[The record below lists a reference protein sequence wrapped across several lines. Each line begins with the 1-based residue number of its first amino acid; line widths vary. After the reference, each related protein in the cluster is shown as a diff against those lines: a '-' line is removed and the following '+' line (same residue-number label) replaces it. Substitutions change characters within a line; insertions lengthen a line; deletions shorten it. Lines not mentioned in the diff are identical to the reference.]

1 MNLRH
6 PFVWISESIQ
16 KRAFIGI
23 FIFTLAAMM
32 AMNIIGQPLVN
43 ETAPQGIV
51 SFEFA
56 GTIESAQ
63 RMMDSWG
70 AQGRVSAGLS
80 LGFDYLFL
88 IVYAAC
94 ISLGCVLVARALHV
108 RIIILASIGS
118 LLAWAQF
125 LAAML
130 DAMENY
136 ALIRVLL
143 GSNQNM
149 WPAIAR
155 ICAGPKFLIVLT
167 GLLYIICGL
176 ILIFIIK
183 ESGYLERT
191 SCIGC
196 GSGFQPRSF
205 NFAAGSRSH
214 KGFFMVTWTFR
225 ISALKKKEP
234 A

>member
-1 MNLRH
+1 M
-6 PFVWISESIQ
+6 SEPIQ

-56 GTIESAQ
+56 GAIESAQ
-63 RMMDSWG
+63 RMLDSWG
-70 AQGRVSAGLS
+70 EQGRVSAGLS

-94 ISLGCVLVARALHV
+94 ISLGCVLVARALRDRV
-108 RIIILASIGS
+108 KIFASIGS
-118 LLAWAQF
+118 LLAWAQI

-130 DAMENY
+130 DAIENY

-143 GSNQNM
+143 GSNQNL
-149 WPAIAR
+149 WPGLAR
-155 ICAGPKFLIVLT
+155 FCAGPKFLIVLA
-167 GLLYIICGL
+167 GLLYIIFGL

-183 ESGYLERT
+183 EKRT
-191 SCIGC
+191 SRN
-196 GSGFQPRSF
+196 S
-205 NFAAGSRSH
+205 N
-214 KGFFMVTWTFR
+214 
-225 ISALKKKEP
+225 
-234 A
+234 